1 MGMRSSRSHPILRF
15 LMRAMDGRVAICAK
29 RDQVLFRIFAAVAA
43 ELLMVNLKAS
53 HRSAELA
60 SPPVA
65 PQSSFAKLLVLMLV
79 KPDRHVLPAKS
90 IH

>member
-29 RDQVLFRIFAAVAA
+29 RDQVLFRIFAAVTAK
-43 ELLMVNLKAS
+43 LLMVDDKVC

-60 SPPVA
+60 SPTVA
-65 PQSSFAKLLVLMLV
+65 PQHVLAKLFIFLLV
-79 KPDRHVLPAKS
+79 KPERRPFFKRLVH
-90 IH
+90 